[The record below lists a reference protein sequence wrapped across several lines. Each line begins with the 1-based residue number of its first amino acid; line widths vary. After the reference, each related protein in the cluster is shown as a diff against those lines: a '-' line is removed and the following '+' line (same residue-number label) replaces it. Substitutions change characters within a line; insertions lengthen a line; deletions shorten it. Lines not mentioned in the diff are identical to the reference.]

1 MKMRLRAAMGPLLPL
16 SVAVLGGC
24 STPTPQWLI
33 EPVGA
38 FCAAGIDR
46 PCLQAFATHAYVDLA
61 SDYSVPSAAKDV
73 DQPSDQAQPQE
84 EAGQATVGSGPSGDW
99 SCPVP
104 TEGEGASQQPAAQ
117 SELAVKEAADEG
129 EGAATFDAETPLP
142 ANDGTNDSSSLSA
155 QIDQG
160 AIPALEFGSAA
171 IGANLVGP
179 KGFAPSDLALQH
191 REAGALLNL
200 KSEAISKEHISRVY
214 DIPDADL
221 RAHTLA
227 TLLILHSNSMPESQ
241 VDEVLNTLYELDKE
255 RYEKALII
263 KLPALL
269 KTGDLERAKALRQV
283 LLDGVGAQS
292 DQFSMLAYVASCY
305 TMIGLKQ
312 DAGDI
317 VRDAVAGGL
326 KLSADDRTLIKLA
339 MAVSNG
345 GYPMIQ
351 EFYDFKSDQ
360 ARLDAYLMLAVI
372 GRQLNIQGVE
382 RRALSD
388 AVRFIQKSSA
398 RIDRVSA
405 LAAILA
411 SAPGAIQ

>member
-1 MKMRLRAAMGPLLPL
+1 MKMILRAAIAPLVPL
-16 SVAVLGGC
+16 SAAILGGC
-24 STPTPQWLI
+24 SSPSPQWLI

-38 FCAAGIDR
+38 FCAAGIDQ
-46 PCLQAFATHAYVDLA
+46 PCLQAFAADAYADVA
-61 SDYSVPSAAKDV
+61 SDFVVPSAPKDV
-73 DQPSDQAQPQE
+73 SPPSDPAQPHD
-84 EAGQATVGSGPSGDW
+84 EAGQATVSDQSGHW

-104 TEGEGASQQPAAQ
+104 SVVESASQQPTVPTELAEKEATVEGEGASSADAA
-117 SELAVKEAADEG
+117 
-129 EGAATFDAETPLP
+129 TPLP
-142 ANDGTNDSSSLSA
+142 ADDGANDSSALSP
-155 QIDQG
+155 QVDQG

-171 IGANLVGP
+171 IAANLVEP
-179 KGFAPSDLALQH
+179 KGYVPSDLALQY
-191 REAGALLNL
+191 REAGSLLNL
-200 KSEAISKEHISRVY
+200 ESEPISKEHIGRVY

-221 RAHTLA
+221 RAKTLS
-227 TLLILHSNSMPESQ
+227 TLLVLYSKSMSESQ
-241 VDEVLNTLYELDKE
+241 VDEILNVLYELDQR
-255 RYEKALII
+255 RYEEALII

-269 KTGDLERAKALRQV
+269 KTGDLERAKALRHV
-283 LLDGVGAQS
+283 LLGEVGRQA

-317 VRDAVAGGL
+317 VRDAVSGGL

-351 EFYDFKSDQ
+351 DFYDFKSDQ

-398 RIDRVSA
+398 RIDRASA

-411 SAPGAIQ
+411 AAPGAIQ

>member
-1 MKMRLRAAMGPLLPL
+1 MESAPQQ
-16 SVAVLGGC
+16 
-24 STPTPQWLI
+24 PT
-33 EPVGA
+33 
-38 FCAAGIDR
+38 
-46 PCLQAFATHAYVDLA
+46 
-61 SDYSVPSAAKDV
+61 
-73 DQPSDQAQPQE
+73 
-84 EAGQATVGSGPSGDW
+84 
-99 SCPVP
+99 VP
-104 TEGEGASQQPAAQ
+104 TELAEKEATAEGEGASPA
-117 SELAVKEAADEG
+117 D
-129 EGAATFDAETPLP
+129 AATALP
-142 ANDGTNDSSSLSA
+142 ADDGANDSSALSP
-155 QIDQG
+155 QVDQG

-171 IGANLVGP
+171 IAANLVEP
-179 KGFAPSDLALQH
+179 KGYVPSDLALQY
-191 REAGALLNL
+191 REAGLLLNL
-200 KSEAISKEHISRVY
+200 ESEPISKEHIGRVY

-221 RAHTLA
+221 RAKTLS
-227 TLLILHSNSMPESQ
+227 TFLVLYSKGMSDSQ
-241 VDEVLNTLYELDKE
+241 VDEILNVLYELDQR
-255 RYEKALII
+255 RYEEALII

-269 KTGDLERAKALRQV
+269 KNGDLERAKALRHV
-283 LLDGVGAQS
+283 LLGEVGRQA

-317 VRDAVAGGL
+317 VRDAVSGGL

-351 EFYDFKSDQ
+351 DFYDFKSDQ

-398 RIDRVSA
+398 RIDRASA

-411 SAPGAIQ
+411 AAPGAIQ